1 MTLMSEKTTPADSPG
16 GSSAEDTVVQV
27 PPQDLPPNEQVQP
40 AQRERRSWG
49 VTFLVVI
56 VIAALATGFW
66 WQQQR
71 FDAVTQEVAQR
82 LQASDERSAR
92 AEQLAQQAS
101 SLAAAQRD
109 TITKIEQRLRITAN
123 ELAVLEQAWQTASQ
137 GLDQTLLINDLRR
150 LLTQANQQLALMGN
164 VDSAIAIMESVLQL
178 LEGHNLPQLAGLQ
191 QAVLTDLSRLRIVPV
206 VDLSGLSIKLD
217 SLIALTGKAPLLV
230 PDAVSP
236 RLQSSAPQTPT
247 PSTGSQSAPE
257 SATTGADDP
266 WWQRWPQTGLQW
278 LSESGRVLSREFSDV
293 VSIRRANDPQALLLS
308 EEQALQLR
316 ANIRSMLL
324 SAQLSLL
331 MRQTS
336 IWRSELS
343 EVESLLNSRYETQAL
358 DTKAALRL
366 VRELLAAPLSV
377 QLPAITDSLSA
388 LASAERAL
396 TTQTPKSGEN

>member
-1 MTLMSEKTTPADSPG
+1 MSEKTTPADSPG
-16 GSSAEDTVVQV
+16 GSSAEDTLANTPLHESPTDQS
-27 PPQDLPPNEQVQP
+27 QP
-40 AQRERRSWG
+40 ARQERRAWG
-49 VTFLVVI
+49 LPVLALL
-56 VIAALATGFW
+56 VIAALLAGLW
-66 WQQQR
+66 WQQER
-71 FDAVTQEVAQR
+71 FNVVTQEIAQR

-92 AEQLAQQAS
+92 AEQLARQAS
-101 SLAAAQRD
+101 SLASAQRD

-123 ELAVLEQAWQTASQ
+123 ELAVLEQAWQTANK
-137 GLDQTLLINDLRR
+137 GLDQTLLVNDLRR
-150 LLTQANQQLALMGN
+150 LLMLANQQLALMGN

-191 QAVLTDLSRLRIVPV
+191 QAVLTDLSRLRIVPAI
-206 VDLSGLSIKLD
+206 DLGGLSAKLD

-230 PDAVSP
+230 PDGVSP
-236 RLQSSAPQTPT
+236 RLMTGTPPATAPLAQPSSPPATAPTD
-247 PSTGSQSAPE
+247 A
-257 SATTGADDP
+257 DP
-266 WWQRWPQTGLQW
+266 WWQRWSRTGVHW
-278 LSESGRVLSREFSDV
+278 VSESGRVLSREFADV

-316 ANIRSMLL
+316 ANVRSMLL

-331 MRQTS
+331 MRQAS

-343 EVESLLNSRYETQAL
+343 EVESLLNTRYETDAL

-366 VRELLAAPLSV
+366 VRELLAAPLAV